1 MEGENGIV
9 DLINKFEN
17 IHGRQGELVP
27 FPNTEPEM
35 LAQQLEDKELAAIA
49 LQLEGSILDDN
60 NMVSLTLN
68 NYHYRRFKIDGIWG
82 AVLIEKKHI
91 KLGDCKYAVVVAS
104 HLIKPYLKQFH
115 DGGGHRGI
123 ARSIDTIRKKY
134 WWPEMNNDIKF
145 YIQRCRFCGLRK
157 SDIRRAVVPIQA
169 YDQPTHPFEVGH
181 MDMTGKLPT
190 TRSGNNFILI
200 IICKLTKFPELIP
213 CVTNSALEV
222 AGHLVNEIYMRYGPM
237 QLIITD
243 KGGENINKI
252 MKEIHKLLRTKHIN
266 TTGYNPRSNGAVET
280 VNRPVKDMLAAYAN
294 AKQDDWDEYL
304 SVIAFGQRSM
314 VNSTTGYSPAMALYG
329 RELRTPGES
338 WIAKYLDKHKD
349 IHVYVKELAT
359 TLQLIWQDIEI
370 TMGKAFKSYSKPHH
384 ERRPIEFVPFEVG
397 DMVYRKTVPKSIY
410 KYYLDKKEYKIIR
423 KLQHRYTGP
432 FKIIKVWS
440 PVRYRISEH
449 GKPKEVHM
457 INLKKA
463 PKSNRL
469 SVERNL
475 ELIEE
480 EE

>member
-1 MEGENGIV
+1 
-9 DLINKFEN
+9 
-17 IHGRQGELVP
+17 
-27 FPNTEPEM
+27 
-35 LAQQLEDKELAAIA
+35 
-49 LQLEGSILDDN
+49 
-60 NMVSLTLN
+60 
-68 NYHYRRFKIDGIWG
+68 
-82 AVLIEKKHI
+82 
-91 KLGDCKYAVVVAS
+91 
-104 HLIKPYLKQFH
+104 
-115 DGGGHRGI
+115 
-123 ARSIDTIRKKY
+123 
-134 WWPEMNNDIKF
+134 
-145 YIQRCRFCGLRK
+145 
-157 SDIRRAVVPIQA
+157 
-169 YDQPTHPFEVGH
+169 
-181 MDMTGKLPT
+181 
-190 TRSGNNFILI
+190 
-200 IICKLTKFPELIP
+200 
-213 CVTNSALEV
+213 
-222 AGHLVNEIYMRYGPM
+222 M

-304 SVIAFGQRSM
+304 SVIAFGQRST